1 MDLLPKTQA
10 KLKDVWADPQ
20 TKQDA
25 QMVLVAAFRGI
36 DVSMIDVETFLGNLN
51 EMLDTREELPIV
63 KRDPAL

>member
-51 EMLDTREELPIV
+51 EMLDTREEAPIV